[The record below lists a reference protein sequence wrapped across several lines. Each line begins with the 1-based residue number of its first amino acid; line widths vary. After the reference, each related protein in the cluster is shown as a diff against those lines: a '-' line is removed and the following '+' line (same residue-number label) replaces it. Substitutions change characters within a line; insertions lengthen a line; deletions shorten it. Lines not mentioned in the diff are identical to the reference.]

1 MIAGRFVASMRRE
14 KRDSV
19 TRDRAVARHARAL
32 VTPLNVEYPSPALPA
47 GPRRLALALVANAEI
62 RLVNGDVFTVDGTL
76 DEVEK
81 ELSDAARSAQSRLAW
96 FNEHGANGSV
106 GINPAHVAALRVS
119 ENSD

>member
-1 MIAGRFVASMRRE
+1 MLEPKEGARGARRNQGE
-14 KRDSV
+14 REDAI
-19 TRDRAVARHARAL
+19 TEPRYL
-32 VTPLNVEYPSPALPA
+32 VEHPSSALPA
-47 GPRRLALALVANAEI
+47 GPRHLALAPVAHAEI

-81 ELSDAARSAQSRLAW
+81 GLSDAARSAQSRLAW
-96 FNEHGANGSV
+96 FNEYGADGSV

>member
-1 MIAGRFVASMRRE
+1 LRSGYAGARRE
-14 KRDSV
+14 RGNQGEREDAIMPP
-19 TRDRAVARHARAL
+19 RYL
-32 VTPLNVEYPSPALPA
+32 VEYPSPALPA
-47 GPRRLALALVANAEI
+47 GPRRLALAPVARSEI

-96 FNEHGANGSV
+96 FNEYAADGSV

>member
-1 MIAGRFVASMRRE
+1 M
-14 KRDSV
+14 
-19 TRDRAVARHARAL
+19 H
-32 VTPLNVEYPSPALPA
+32 
-47 GPRRLALALVANAEI
+47 LALAPVAHAEI

-96 FNEHGANGSV
+96 FNEYGADGSV

>member
-1 MIAGRFVASMRRE
+1 MLVASAA
-14 KRDSV
+14 
-19 TRDRAVARHARAL
+19 TRATARTR
-32 VTPLNVEYPSPALPA
+32 SPATLSRRVPVASLPA
-47 GPRRLALALVANAEI
+47 GPRHLALAPVAHAEI

-96 FNEHGANGSV
+96 FNEYGADGSV

-119 ENSD
+119 ENSN

>member
-1 MIAGRFVASMRRE
+1 LRSGYAGARRE
-14 KRDSV
+14 RGNQGERED
-19 TRDRAVARHARAL
+19 AI
-32 VTPLNVEYPSPALPA
+32 TPPRNLVEYPSA
-47 GPRRLALALVANAEI
+47 GPRRLALAPVAHAEI

-96 FNEHGANGSV
+96 FNEYGADGSV